1 MIPESPSEGGGAWP
15 AMKQRVRQIGL
26 WAGPAVAVVL
36 WLLPSPEGLS
46 PEGHRTAGVAAWM
59 ALWWLTEAVPI
70 YVTGLVPLVLFPF
83 LKVLKAPAL
92 ASAYG
97 HYLIFLFLG
106 GFLLARSIERWSLH
120 ERIALRI
127 VNAVG
132 VSPRRL
138 VFGIMVATGFL
149 SMWISNTA
157 SALVM
162 LPIGLAILAEAAAMG
177 KKRVEDDPGL
187 AALATC
193 VMLAIAYSA
202 NIGGMA
208 TLVGTPPNVV
218 FAAQFQKIF
227 PGAPEVTFLGWF
239 KVGLPLAVVFIP
251 IVWAYLTFVAFPMRG
266 VALPGGREVI
276 AQRLA
281 ALPPL
286 RGPERRVAVV
296 FLLTALAWIFRKP
309 IDFGFAQLPGW
320 STLLGVGKWT
330 NDATVA
336 IAAAVVLFVIPAG
349 RLREGDAP
357 TTTGALM
364 DWETARTIPWGV
376 LLLFGGGLALA
387 AGVGDS
393 GLSEW
398 IGGAFAGLAALPV
411 WLMVLLLCLMISF
424 LTEITSNTAI
434 STLFMPVLAA
444 VAVSTGQ
451 HPALLMFPAAL
462 SASCAFMMPVAT
474 PPNAIV
480 FGSGYVRIPQMAR
493 VGVALNLIGAV
504 LVTLI
509 TYLLGRS
516 AFGVEVG
523 RVPPWAVLGGG

>member
-1 MIPESPSEGGGAWP
+1 MGRYR
-15 AMKQRVRQIGL
+15 AMMQRVRQIGL
-26 WAGPAVAVVL
+26 WAGPVAAVLL

-46 PEGHRTAGVAAWM
+46 PEGQRTAGVAVWM
-59 ALWWLTEAVPI
+59 AVWWLTEAVPI

-83 LKVLKAPAL
+83 LKVLHAKAL
-92 ASAYG
+92 AAAYG

-106 GFLLARSIERWSLH
+106 GFILARAIERWSLH
-120 ERIALRI
+120 ERIALKI
-127 VNAVG
+127 VDTVG

-138 VFGIMVATGFL
+138 VLGIMVATGFL

-162 LPIGLAILAEAAAMG
+162 LPIGLAILSEGAAIG
-177 KKRVEDDPGL
+177 KTRVEDDPGL
-187 AALATC
+187 SSLATC
-193 VMLAIAYSA
+193 VMLAIAYGA
-202 NIGGMA
+202 NIGGMG

-218 FAAQFQKIF
+218 FAAQFTKIF
-227 PGAPEVTFLGWF
+227 PGAPEVTFLGWL
-239 KVGLPLAVVFIP
+239 KVGLPLVVVFLP
-251 IVWAYLTFVAFPMRG
+251 LVWAYLTFVAFPMKG
-266 VALPGGREVI
+266 VALPGGRAVI
-276 AQRLA
+276 AERLA

-286 RGPERRVAVV
+286 RGPERRVAGV
-296 FLLTALAWIFRKP
+296 FLLAALGWIFRKT
-309 IDFGFAQLPGW
+309 IDLGFVQVPGW
-320 STLLGVGKWT
+320 SDLLGVEKWT

-336 IAAAVVLFVIPAG
+336 IAAAVLLFMIPAG
-349 RLREGDAP
+349 HLREGDTA
-357 TTTGALM
+357 TATGALM

-387 AGVGDS
+387 AGVGES

-398 IGGAFAGLAALPV
+398 IGRAFSGLAELPV
-411 WLMVLLLCLMISF
+411 WLMLLLLCLTISF

-444 VAVSTGQ
+444 VAVSVGQ

-493 VGVALNLIGAV
+493 VGFVLNLIGAV
-504 LVTLI
+504 LVTLV
-509 TYLLGRS
+509 TLLLAHAS
-516 AFGVEVG
+516 FGVQIG
-523 RVPPWAVLGGG
+523 HLPPWATLGGG

>member
-1 MIPESPSEGGGAWP
+1 M
-15 AMKQRVRQIGL
+15 MQRVRQIGL

-46 PEGHRTAGVAAWM
+46 VAGQRTAGVAAWM

-83 LKVLKAPAL
+83 LQVLKAREL
-92 ASAYG
+92 AAAYG

-106 GFLLARSIERWSLH
+106 GFLLARAIERWSLH

-127 VNAVG
+127 VSMVG

-138 VFGIMVATGFL
+138 VFGIMAATAFL

-177 KKRVEDDPGL
+177 GTRVEDDPGL
-187 AALATC
+187 SSLATC
-193 VMLAIAYSA
+193 VMLAIAYGA
-202 NIGGMA
+202 NIGGMG

-218 FAAQFQKIF
+218 FAAQFTKIF
-227 PGAPEVTFLGWF
+227 PGAPEVTFLGWLQMA
-239 KVGLPLAVVFIP
+239 LPLVIVFIP
-251 IVWAYLTFVAFPMRG
+251 LVWAYLTFVAFPMKG
-266 VALPGGREVI
+266 VALPGGRAVV
-276 AQRLA
+276 AQRLG
-281 ALPPL
+281 ALPAL
-286 RGPERRVAVV
+286 AGPERRVAVV
-296 FLLTALAWIFRKP
+296 FLLTALAWIFRTP
-309 IDFGFAQLPGW
+309 IDFGFATLPGW
-320 STLLGVGKWT
+320 STLAGVEKWV

-336 IAAAVVLFVIPAG
+336 IAAAVALFMIPAG
-349 RLREGDAP
+349 RLRDGDTP
-357 TTTGALM
+357 TATGALM

-387 AGVGDS
+387 AGVGGS

-398 IGGAFAGLAALPV
+398 IGGAFHGLATLPV
-411 WLMVLLLCLMISF
+411 WLMVLILCLTISF

-434 STLFMPVLAA
+434 ATLFMPVLAA
-444 VAVSTGQ
+444 VAVSIGQ

-480 FGSGYVRIPQMAR
+480 FGSGYVRIPQMAKAGLALNI
-493 VGVALNLIGAV
+493 VGVL
-504 LVTLI
+504 LVTLV
-509 TYLLGRS
+509 TYLLAGS
-516 AFGVEVG
+516 GLGVEVG
-523 RVPPWAVLGGG
+523 QVPPWANPGGG